1 MGINGESS
9 MITQDKFYSKEDHP
23 TSESRTRMWN
33 NINRELPKRKGSFLH
48 IMDKRSF
55 IYGIAASFI
64 LYFTALGVVGT
75 IKQTIEQSQ
84 PQVVKVDN
92 AYQSAIREFE
102 KIAPQVKYTAAANR
116 TGQDYASV
124 RKDQLDNLDAT
135 IESLRKETPSG
146 DLSPLLQTRLRQLYS
161 MKLQILQDMIE
172 NGEITL

>member
-1 MGINGESS
+1 
-9 MITQDKFYSKEDHP
+9 MITPDKFYSKEYHTTHD
-23 TSESRTRMWN
+23 SKIRMWK
-33 NINRELPKRKGSFLH
+33 NISRELLKRKGSFLH
-48 IMDKRSF
+48 IPNKRSF
-55 IYGIAASFI
+55 FYGIAASFI

-84 PQVVKVDN
+84 PQVVKVDK

-102 KIAPQVKYTAAANR
+102 KIAPRVKYTTAANR
-116 TGQDYASV
+116 SGQDYASV
-124 RKDQLDNLDAT
+124 RKEQLDNLDAT

>member
-1 MGINGESS
+1 
-9 MITQDKFYSKEDHP
+9 MIKPDKYYSKEDHP
-23 TSESRTRMWN
+23 TSQSKKRMWY
-33 NINRELPKRKGSFLH
+33 NISRKLASRKSSFLF
-48 IMDKRSF
+48 IPDKRSF

-64 LYFTALGVVGT
+64 LYFAVLGIADR

-84 PQVVKVDN
+84 PQVVKVDK

-102 KIAPQVKYTAAANR
+102 KIAPQVKYTAATNR

-124 RKDQLDNLDAT
+124 RKEQLDNLDAT
-135 IESLRKETPSG
+135 IESLRKETPFG

>member
-1 MGINGESS
+1 
-9 MITQDKFYSKEDHP
+9 MIKPDRFYKKEDNP
-23 TSESRTRMWN
+23 TNQSKIRMWN
-33 NINRELPKRKGSFLH
+33 DIIRELPKRKGSLLH
-48 IMDKRSF
+48 IPDKRSF
-55 IYGIAASFI
+55 IYGIAALFI
-64 LYFTALGVVGT
+64 LYFAALGVMGT

-84 PQVVKVDN
+84 PQVVKVDK

-102 KIAPQVKYTAAANR
+102 KIAPHVKYTTAANR
-116 TGQDYASV
+116 TGQDYASL
-124 RKDQLDNLDAT
+124 RQEQLDNLDAT